1 MLNGQAGA
9 VSAVADIPTLPS
21 TAEAPWDL
29 GQMDIFQ
36 SVYEI
41 GGVDRTALLP
51 PALHPTDP
59 TLLILTAWVGLKVN
73 LVQARVSCRSG
84 VRARALLLDCV
95 CPDED
100 MRDRL
105 RLGWGFNVR
114 GSEISLSGD
123 RDRVNIRAPGI
134 EFGMN
139 RLADFDPEGVQLTS
153 SMHLVTLPRGE
164 RLIQVEPEVR
174 AESARRGRAGAAV
187 VSQFPTLHPVSAAIV
202 HGHVKLVPPRFATRV
217 DVPAFQGTEKL

>member
-1 MLNGQAGA
+1 
-9 VSAVADIPTLPS
+9 
-21 TAEAPWDL
+21 
-29 GQMDIFQ
+29 MDIFQ
-36 SVYEI
+36 AVYEI

-59 TLLILTAWVGLKVN
+59 TLLILTAWVGLRVN

-95 CPDED
+95 CPDEH

-105 RLGWGFNVR
+105 RFGWGFNVR
-114 GSEISLSGD
+114 SGD
-123 RDRVNIRAPGI
+123 IGLTGDRERVNIRVPGI
-134 EFGMN
+134 EFGMD
-139 RLADFDPEGVQLTS
+139 RLTDFDPDGVQLTS

-187 VSQFPTLHPVSAAIV
+187 VSPFANLHPVSAAIV
-202 HGHVKLVPPRFATRV
+202 HGHLKLVAPRFATRV